1 MPSPEHQA
9 LVAALQEGGSAT
21 DAPTVEEQR
30 ANYEAMLGANPMAD
44 DVTVDEI
51 SIEHVN
57 ADWVSV
63 PQSRAGRVIL
73 YLHGGGYMIGSN
85 KAYREYGGR
94 LARAAEARVCVLDY
108 RLAPE
113 HPFPAAVDD
122 AVMAYQWL
130 LNEGVQPNQ
139 IVIAGDSAGGGLTLA
154 TLFALRDAALAL
166 PAGAALLSPWVD
178 LEGTGASSAPGAV
191 DDPLVS
197 QETLQNMSAAY
208 AAGDLRNPLVSP
220 LQGDFSGLPPLL
232 IQVGTREI
240 LLDDAVRTAEKA
252 KAAGVEVSYFA
263 GEDLIHVWPVLI
275 AGAPESIAAVA
286 QIGDFVITRTSR

>member
-1 MPSPEHQA
+1 MPSPKHEA
-9 LVAALQEGGSAT
+9 LVAALQDGGSVT
-21 DAPTVEEQR
+21 DSPTVEEQR

-44 DVTVDEI
+44 DVTVEEI
-51 SIEHVN
+51 TIEHVN

-63 PQSRAGRVIL
+63 PQSRADRVIL
-73 YLHGGGYMIGSN
+73 YLHGGGYVIGSN
-85 KAYREYGGR
+85 RAYREYGGR
-94 LARAAEARVCVLDY
+94 LARAAEARVCVLNY

-139 IVIAGDSAGGGLTLA
+139 IVIAGDSAGGGLALA
-154 TLFALRDAALAL
+154 TLFSLRDAALAL

-197 QETLQNMSAAY
+197 QEALQNMSAAY
-208 AAGDLRNPLVSP
+208 AVRDLRNPLVSP
-220 LQGDFSGLPPLL
+220 LHGDFAGLPPLL

-252 KAAGVEVSYFA
+252 RAAGVEVSYFA

-275 AGAPESIAAVA
+275 AGAPESVAAVA
-286 QIGDFVITRTSR
+286 QIGAFVAARTNS

>member
-1 MPSPEHQA
+1 MPSPKHEA
-9 LVAALQEGGSAT
+9 LVAALREGGSVT
-21 DAPTVEEQR
+21 DSPTVEEQR
-30 ANYEAMLGANPMAD
+30 ANYEAMLGANPIAD
-44 DVTVDEI
+44 DVTVEEI
-51 SIEHVN
+51 TIEHVN

-63 PQSRAGRVIL
+63 PQSRADRVIL
-73 YLHGGGYMIGSN
+73 YLHGGGYVIGSN
-85 KAYREYGGR
+85 RAYREYGGR
-94 LARAAEARVCVLDY
+94 LARAAEARVCVLNY

-139 IVIAGDSAGGGLTLA
+139 IVIAGDSAGGGLALA
-154 TLFALRDAALAL
+154 TLFSLRDAAMAL

-197 QETLQNMSAAY
+197 QEALQNMSAAY
-208 AAGDLRNPLVSP
+208 AARDLRNPLTSP
-220 LQGDFSGLPPLL
+220 LHGDFARLPPLL

-252 KAAGVEVSYFA
+252 RAAGVEVSYFA

-275 AGAPESIAAVA
+275 AGAPESVAAVA
-286 QIGDFVITRTSR
+286 QIGAFVAARTNS

>member
-1 MPSPEHQA
+1 MPSPEHEA
-9 LVAALQEGGSAT
+9 LVAALQESAGPT
-21 DAPTVEEQR
+21 EAPTVDEQR
-30 ANYEAMLGANPMAD
+30 ANYEALLGANPMAE
-44 DVTVDEI
+44 DVTVEEI

-57 ADWVSV
+57 ADWITV
-63 PQSRAGRVIL
+63 PQSRADRVIL

-85 KAYREYGGR
+85 RAYREYGGR
-94 LARAAEARVCVLDY
+94 LARAAQARVCVLNY

-130 LNEGVQPNQ
+130 LNDGVRPNQ

-154 TLFALRDAALAL
+154 TLFRLRDAALAL

-197 QETLQNMSAAY
+197 QEALQNMSAAY
-208 AAGDLRNPLVSP
+208 AARDLRHPLASP
-220 LQGDFSGLPPLL
+220 LHGDFAGLPPLL

-240 LLDDAVRTAEKA
+240 LLDDAVRTADKA
-252 KAAGVEVSYFA
+252 RAAGVEMCYFA
-263 GEDLIHVWPVLI
+263 GEDLILSLI
-275 AGAPESIAAVA
+275 HI
-286 QIGDFVITRTSR
+286 

>member
-1 MPSPEHQA
+1 MPSPEHEA
-9 LVAALQEGGSAT
+9 LVAALQEGAGVT
-21 DAPTVEEQR
+21 DAPTVDEQR

-44 DVTVDEI
+44 DVAVQEI
-51 SIEHVN
+51 TIEHVN
-57 ADWVSV
+57 ADWVTV
-63 PQSRAGRVIL
+63 PQSRADRVLL

-85 KAYREYGGR
+85 RAYREYGGR
-94 LARAAEARVCVLDY
+94 LARAAQARVCILNY

-130 LNEGVQPNQ
+130 LNDGVQANQ
-139 IVIAGDSAGGGLTLA
+139 IVIAGDSAGGGLALA
-154 TLFALRDAALAL
+154 TLFRLRDAALAL

-197 QETLQNMSAAY
+197 QEALQNMSVAY
-208 AAGDLRNPLVSP
+208 AARDLRHPLASP
-220 LQGDFSGLPPLL
+220 LHGEFDGLPPLL

-252 KAAGVEVSYFA
+252 RNAGVEVSYFQ

-275 AGAPESIAAVA
+275 AGAPESVAAVE
-286 QIGDFVITRTSR
+286 QIGDFVAARTG